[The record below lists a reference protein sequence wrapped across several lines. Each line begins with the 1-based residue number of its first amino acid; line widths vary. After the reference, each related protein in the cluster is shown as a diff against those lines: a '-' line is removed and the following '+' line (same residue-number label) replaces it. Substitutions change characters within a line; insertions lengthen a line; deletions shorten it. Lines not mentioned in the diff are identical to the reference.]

1 MGMDSGQNSH
11 TNRRVPVAK
20 DGRDAFQKTES
31 ISRRRRWSEDEKA
44 RIVEESL
51 EPGTRVCDVAKR
63 HSISR
68 GMVFEWRRQAK
79 AGEPRQDAGRS
90 SPALLFRRT
99 SGRTLKKLF
108 PLRPEHS
115 EPNEMQILL
124 QKIQAKLEKDFDFHL
139 RP

>member
-63 HSISR
+63 HGISR

-90 SPALLFRRT
+90 SPALLSRRT